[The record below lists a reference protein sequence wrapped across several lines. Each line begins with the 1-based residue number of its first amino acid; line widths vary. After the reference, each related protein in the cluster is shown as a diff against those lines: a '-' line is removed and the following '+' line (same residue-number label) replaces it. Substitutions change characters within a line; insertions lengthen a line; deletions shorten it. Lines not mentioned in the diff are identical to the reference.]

1 MARNCKAVVYTPA
14 VARPWASSRVASRE
28 PPHTDSG
35 PGSVRGAAA
44 ISSFKAG
51 ASDVHRAVTA
61 GDACEK
67 RSRMTLMGIGR
78 RAVASAER
86 GLRVFPV
93 HSVHADGRCSCGEAG
108 FDRRGKHPHIK
119 QWEREAAMDALGA
132 FERGGVAMPTNIG
145 LALGP
150 SRLVAIDVDPRNGGE
165 ESYFAMRRWL
175 GSYETVRSLTGG
187 GGTAS
192 FVRLQ
197 PDQGDLSHRRDRAH
211 VNRGVRDQSELRW
224 SLRKQSVSN
233 DHLARVRR
241 ETPYWLE
248 GAAQHVG
255 MVEEELSD
263 ALQP

>member
-1 MARNCKAVVYTPA
+1 L
-14 VARPWASSRVASRE
+14 RE
-28 PPHTDSG
+28 KGGIKQLT
-35 PGSVRGAAA
+35 
-44 ISSFKAG
+44 
-51 ASDVHRAVTA
+51 
-61 GDACEK
+61 
-67 RSRMTLMGIGR
+67 GIGR
-78 RAVASAER
+78 RAVAYAER
-86 GLRVFPV
+86 GLHVFPV

-119 QWEREAAMDALGA
+119 QWEREAAMDAGRIRA
-132 FERGGVAMPTNIG
+132 WWSCYADANIG

-150 SRLVAIDVDPRNGGE
+150 ARLVAIDVDPRNGGE
-165 ESYFAMRRWL
+165 ESYYALRRWL
-175 GSYETVRSLTGG
+175 GSYEPVRSLTVG

-192 FVRLQ
+192 FVGLQ

-211 VNRGVRDQSELRW
+211 VHRGVRYQSELRW

-233 DHLARVRR
+233 DHLAKLRR

-255 MVEEELSD
+255 TVEEELSD